1 MSTDTSTLADREKRL
16 ANAADWMLRL
26 RDPSVTPIEIG
37 QWMAWCDASPDNQRA
52 FAEMQQLWQDTENV
66 EAKTIN
72 PLLLMTDSYSGEIS
86 IARWRRSRGYL
97 SEKSRRLIAALQTA
111 KGWSVALAA
120 SLMIG
125 AALFLTYRAWRADVV
140 VVTETGQNERLRL
153 ADGSRVTIAA
163 GSHLTTHYT
172 DKQRDVFLE
181 RGEAFF
187 EVAREPGRPF
197 AVHAFGSQVIAI
209 GTAFNVRA
217 ERGMLRVA
225 VTHGAVQVGRYDIG
239 DARTLRVQDS
249 ILRLEAG
256 QQATVPSAGAKATI
270 SSIDTQQTTSWV
282 SGTLRFVDEPLG
294 SVVAAVNRYS
304 KKPIEIV
311 DGSLEDYR
319 YTGTVM
325 ASRVDEW
332 LRGLP
337 DAFPI
342 VVREE
347 TSTGVNERGV
357 RIELALKDSDMAAK
371 TATP

>member
-1 MSTDTSTLADREKRL
+1 MSTDTSAAEREERL
-16 ANAADWMLRL
+16 ANAADWVLRL
-26 RDPSVTPIEIG
+26 RNPSVSPAEISR
-37 QWMAWCDASPDNQRA
+37 WMAWCDASPENQRA
-52 FAEMQQLWQDTENV
+52 FADMQQLWQDTENV
-66 EAKTIN
+66 EAKPIESRV
-72 PLLLMTDSYSGEIS
+72 LSRDRYSAEIS
-86 IARWRRSRGYL
+86 VARWQRSQDSQSQR
-97 SEKSRRLIAALQTA
+97 SNRLFAAFQTT
-111 KGWSVALAA
+111 KGWPVALAA
-120 SLMIG
+120 SLIVG
-125 AALFLTYRAWRADVV
+125 AALLVMHRLWQADVV

-153 ADGSRVTIAA
+153 PDGSQVTIAA

-172 DKQRDVFLE
+172 DNQRDIFLE

-187 EVAREPGRPF
+187 EVAKDPRRPF
-197 AVHAFGSQVIAI
+197 AVHALGSQVIAI
-209 GTAFNVRA
+209 GTSFNVRA
-217 ERGMLRVA
+217 EQGMLRVA
-225 VTHGAVQVGRYDIG
+225 VTNGAVQVGRYDIG

-249 ILRLEAG
+249 KLRIEAG
-256 QQATVPSAGAKATI
+256 QQATLQAAGAQATI

-282 SGTLRFVDEPLG
+282 SGTLRFIDEPLG

-304 KKPIEIV
+304 KTPIEIV
-311 DGSLEDYR
+311 DDSLEDYR

-347 TSTGVNERGV
+347 TLAGVNERGV

-371 TATP
+371 NSTP